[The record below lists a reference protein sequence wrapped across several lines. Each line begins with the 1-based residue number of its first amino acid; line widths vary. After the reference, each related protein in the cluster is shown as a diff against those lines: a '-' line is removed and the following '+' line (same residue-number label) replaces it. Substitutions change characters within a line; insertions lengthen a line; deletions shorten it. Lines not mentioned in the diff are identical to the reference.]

1 MLTMRCCRKS
11 LGFKIM
17 KPFCFGTYDEVLAYV
32 QEGCGCSEQMAY
44 RLLNLV
50 GRDGLSEEDEGL
62 YALWVPVATID
73 DVCKALTALGEV
85 IDALEPPAVIEH
97 SFDEEFPF

>member
-1 MLTMRCCRKS
+1 
-11 LGFKIM
+11 M

-44 RLLNLV
+44 RLLGLV
-50 GRDGLSEEDEGL
+50 GREGLSEEDEGL

-73 DVCKALTALGEV
+73 DVCKALTALEEV
-85 IDALEPPAVIEH
+85 KEFARMTWEPPAVIAH